1 MGVIRHYLTIDG
13 KNSLDFNTWIS
24 GGGTFNSPS
33 RDIDKVTIPG
43 RNGELIIDNG
53 RYANIEVN
61 YDAFITKDFDKNISA
76 LRAYM
81 GALRGYKV
89 LQDTYDPEHFRLA
102 NFSSGLSVETTARN
116 LAGKFTLTFDC
127 KPQRYLIKGNQ
138 TIEDVTG
145 QLLNPTL
152 YDALP
157 IIRAYGTGSFS
168 INGVSV
174 TISTA
179 NVYTDI
185 DCERMEAYKGT
196 INCNANINAPV
207 FPKLAPGLNT
217 ITTNMRLDI
226 TPRWWEL

>member
-1 MGVIRHYLTIDG
+1 MNIFTYRFQIIIMILFYFCNIQVTYKCAMGCE
-13 KNSLDFNTWIS
+13 SQADFNA
-24 GGGTFNSPS
+24 G
-33 RDIDKVTIPG
+33 
-43 RNGELIIDNG
+43 
-53 RYANIEVN
+53 
-61 YDAFITKDFDKNISA
+61 ISA
-76 LRAYM
+76 FRNMLASRT
-81 GALRGYKV
+81 GYKR
-89 LQDTYDPEHFRLA
+89 LEDEINTSEYRMACFR
-102 NFSSGLSVETTARN
+102 GGISVPTLNKETAT
-116 LAGKFTLTFDC
+116 FDVVFDC

-138 TIEDVTG
+138 TLEDVTG